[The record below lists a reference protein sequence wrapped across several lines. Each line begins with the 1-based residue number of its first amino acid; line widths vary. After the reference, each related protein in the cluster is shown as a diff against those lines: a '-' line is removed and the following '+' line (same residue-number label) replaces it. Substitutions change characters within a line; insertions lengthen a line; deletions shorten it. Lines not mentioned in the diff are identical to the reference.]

1 MTDVELPTSVNE
13 IKVDGQPNLKSLMVE
28 GLENLRTLSVLG
40 KHKIASQ
47 TTIARSTCLFSS
59 KKNVNKVEIENVS
72 WIAFAVDVMM
82 WLQRLNASITGV
94 VSLTGN
100 LTFDNKLALAGTYG
114 DIDNTE
120 NPLFI
125 SYSRRAIN
133 SISIQGPSYITET
146 GLFQYKLVCSPST
159 GNDFALKDGQARCQ
173 LEY

>member
-1 MTDVELPTSVNE
+1 MNE
-13 IKVDGQPNLKSLMVE
+13 
-28 GLENLRTLSVLG
+28 
-40 KHKIASQ
+40 
-47 TTIARSTCLFSS
+47 
-59 KKNVNKVEIENVS
+59 
-72 WIAFAVDVMM
+72 
-82 WLQRLNASITGV
+82 RLCPITGV

-159 GNDFALKDGQARCQ
+159 GNDFALKDSRSL
-173 LEY
+173 LENKQVERAIVSGRQSYVFQEHSEYEGFQVLRPYSGSLVYHRNWFVPV